1 MTNKRVFIGQMD
13 CPLSVNI
20 KRFAEYLLPTN
31 ERIFFD
37 WLTTKQ
43 AMMADCLP
51 FYYSKQRIEQ
61 ETGIKKDALDKI
73 VKRFEAM
80 GILST
85 EIRTNN
91 IGGKNRYFFMDFAK
105 VVEHL
110 PEIVD
115 KDSDFSATF
124 GAYFQALAG
133 VQRLAVE
140 EERASTA
147 NELYTLLNDTYKSR
161 VRAYN
166 KTSDR
171 QYAVTQLARNNATD
185 TALLR
190 LAKRYDNDTIEGAFI
205 AYCDD
210 WLRGNITPEHP
221 IIHFAT
227 YDPKNN
233 DFPTFVVYLVEFQT
247 AYTRKVV

>member
-1 MTNKRVFIGQMD
+1 MTNKRVYIGQLD

-43 AMMADCLP
+43 GMMADCLP

-61 ETGIKKDALDKI
+61 ETGIQRKSLDKI

-80 GILST
+80 GFLTT
-85 EIRTNN
+85 EIRTNE
-91 IGGKNRYFFMDFAK
+91 IGGKNRYFFMDFTK
-105 VVEHL
+105 VCERL
-110 PEIVD
+110 NEIVD
-115 KDSDFSATF
+115 KESDFSATF

-147 NELYTLLNDTYKSR
+147 NELYTLLNTTYQNR
-161 VRAYN
+161 VKVYN
-166 KTSDR
+166 RKAKRKHDI
-171 QYAVTQLARNNATD
+171 TQLARNKATD
-185 TALLR
+185 SALLN

-205 AYCDD
+205 AYCDS
-210 WLRGNITPEHP
+210 WLDDDICPKNP

-227 YDPKNN
+227 YDPKSGS
-233 DFPTFVVYLVEFQT
+233 FPTFEVYLIEFQT
-247 AYTRKVV
+247 SYTHAG

>member
-1 MTNKRVFIGQMD
+1 MTNKRVYIGQLD

-20 KRFAEYLLPTN
+20 KRFAEYLLPTE

-61 ETGIKKDALDKI
+61 ETGIKRRVLDKA

-80 GILST
+80 GFLTT
-85 EIRTNN
+85 EMRTNEQ
-91 IGGKNRYFFMDFAK
+91 GSYRYFFMDFAK
-105 VVEHL
+105 VCERL
-110 PEIVD
+110 NEIVD
-115 KDSDFSATF
+115 KESDFSATF

-140 EERASTA
+140 AERESTA
-147 NELYTLLNDTYKSR
+147 NELYNLLNDTYKNR
-161 VRAYN
+161 VRFYN
-166 KTSDR
+166 RKAER
-171 QYAVTQLARNNATD
+171 KHNITQLARNKATD
-185 TALLR
+185 AALLR

-205 AYCDD
+205 AYCDS
-210 WLRGNITPEHP
+210 WLKCDIDPDNP

-227 YDPKNN
+227 YNPKNN
-233 DFPTFVVYLVEFQT
+233 DFPTFDVYLIEYQT
-247 AYTRKVV
+247 SYRNAV

>member
-1 MTNKRVFIGQMD
+1 MTNKRVYIGRMD

-31 ERIFFD
+31 ERVFFD

-51 FYYSKQRIEQ
+51 FYYSKPRIEE
-61 ETGIKKDALDKI
+61 ETGIQRKSLDKI

-80 GILST
+80 GFLTT
-85 EIRTNN
+85 EIRTNDK
-91 IGGKNRYFFMDFAK
+91 GVYRYFFMDFAK
-105 VVEHL
+105 VVERL

-140 EERASTA
+140 EKRASTA
-147 NELYTLLNDTYKSR
+147 NELYALLNDAYKDR
-161 VRAYN
+161 VKAYN
-166 KTSDR
+166 RTAKRS
-171 QYAVTQLARNNATD
+171 YAVTQLARNKATD

-190 LAKRYDNDTIEGAFI
+190 LAKRYDTDTIEGAFI
-205 AYCDD
+205 AYCDS
-210 WLRGNITPEHP
+210 WLRGDITPKNP

-227 YDPKNN
+227 YNPKNN
-233 DFPTFVVYLVEFQT
+233 DFPTFDAYLIEFQSS
-247 AYTRKVV
+247 YTRAV

>member
-1 MTNKRVFIGQMD
+1 MTNKRVYIGQMD
-13 CPLSVNI
+13 CPLAVNI

-31 ERIFFD
+31 ERVFFD

-61 ETGIKKDALDKI
+61 ETGIQRKSLDKI

-85 EIRTNN
+85 EIRTNE

-105 VVEHL
+105 VSEHL
-110 PEIVD
+110 NEIVD
-115 KDSDFSATF
+115 KESDFSATF

-133 VQRLAVE
+133 VQRLAVKE
-140 EERASTA
+140 KRASTA
-147 NELYTLLNDTYKSR
+147 NKLYTLLNDNYKNR
-161 VRAYN
+161 VKAYN
-166 KTSDR
+166 RIAKRS
-171 QYAVTQLARNNATD
+171 YAVTQLARNKATD

-190 LAKRYDNDTIEGAFI
+190 LAKRYDNDTIGGAFI

-210 WLRGNITPEHP
+210 WLRGNIMPENP

-233 DFPTFVVYLVEFQT
+233 DFPTFDAYLIEFQT
-247 AYTRKVV
+247 SYTRPY

>member
-1 MTNKRVFIGQMD
+1 MTNRKVYIGQLD

-20 KRFAEYLLPTN
+20 KRFAEYILPTN

-51 FYYSKQRIEQ
+51 FYYSKQKIEA

-80 GILST
+80 GIMTT
-85 EIRTNN
+85 EIRTNDL
-91 IGGKNRYFFMDFAK
+91 GGKNRYYFMDFEQ
-105 VVEHL
+105 VGQHL
-110 PEIVD
+110 NEIVD
-115 KDSDFSATF
+115 KDSEFSATF

-147 NELYTLLNDTYKSR
+147 NELYNLLSNTYKNR

-166 KTSDR
+166 RTSERKHDI
-171 QYAVTQLARNNATD
+171 TQLARNKATD

-190 LAKRYDNDTIEGAFI
+190 LAKRYDNTTIEGAFV

-210 WLRGNITPEHP
+210 WLRGNITPQNP

-227 YDPKNN
+227 HDPKNN
-233 DFPTFVVYLVEFQT
+233 DFPTFDTYLIEYQT
-247 AYTRKVV
+247 DYTRAG

>member
-1 MTNKRVFIGQMD
+1 MTNKRVYIGQLD

-61 ETGIKKDALDKI
+61 ETGIQRKSLDKI

-80 GILST
+80 GFLTT
-85 EIRTNN
+85 EMRTNDK
-91 IGGKNRYFFMDFAK
+91 GKYRYFFMDFAK
-105 VVEHL
+105 VCERL
-110 PEIVD
+110 TEIVD
-115 KDSDFSATF
+115 KESDFSATF

-140 EERASTA
+140 EERASTI
-147 NELYTLLNDTYKSR
+147 NELYTLLNTTYQNR
-161 VRAYN
+161 VRDYN
-166 KTSDR
+166 RKAER
-171 QYAVTQLARNNATD
+171 KHGITQLARNKATD

-205 AYCDD
+205 AYCDS
-210 WLRGNITPEHP
+210 WLKFDISPKNP

-227 YDPKNN
+227 YDQKND
-233 DFPTFVVYLVEFQT
+233 DFPTFATYLIEFQT
-247 AYTRKVV
+247 SYTRAV

>member
-1 MTNKRVFIGQMD
+1 MTNKRVYIGQLD

-61 ETGIKKDALDKI
+61 ETGIQRKSLDKI

-80 GILST
+80 GFLTT
-85 EIRTNN
+85 EIRTNE

-105 VVEHL
+105 VCERL
-110 PEIVD
+110 NEIVD
-115 KDSDFSATF
+115 KESDFSATF

-140 EERASTA
+140 GERVSTI
-147 NELYTLLNDTYKSR
+147 NELYTLLNDTYKGR
-161 VRAYN
+161 VRCYN
-166 KTSDR
+166 RTAERKHDI
-171 QYAVTQLARNNATD
+171 TQLARNKATD
-185 TALLR
+185 SALLR
-190 LAKRYDNDTIEGAFI
+190 LAKRYDKDTIEGAFI
-205 AYCDD
+205 AYCDS
-210 WLRGNITPEHP
+210 WLNRKIDPDNP

-227 YDPKNN
+227 YNPKNN
-233 DFPTFVVYLVEFQT
+233 SFPTFEVYLIEFQSS
-247 AYTRKVV
+247 YTRKVV

>member
-1 MTNKRVFIGQMD
+1 MSNKKQYIGHLD

-43 AMMADCLP
+43 AMGFEFLP
-51 FYYSKQRIEQ
+51 FYYSKQRIEE

-80 GILST
+80 GFLST
-85 EIRTNN
+85 EMRTNE
-91 IGGKNRYFFMDFAK
+91 IGKYRYFFMDFAK
-105 VVEHL
+105 VCNRL

-133 VQRLAVE
+133 AQRKALEA
-140 EERASTA
+140 ERESTA
-147 NELYTLLNDTYKSR
+147 SELYTLLNDTYKSR
-161 VRAYN
+161 VKAYN
-166 KTSDR
+166 ERHERKRD
-171 QYAVTQLARNNATD
+171 YTQLARNKAVNKAIEHI
-185 TALLR
+185 
-190 LAKRYDNDTIEGAFI
+190 AKHYDNNTIEGAFI

-210 WLRGNITPEHP
+210 WLRGNIEPENP

-233 DFPTFVVYLVEFQT
+233 SFPTFEAYLIEFQS
-247 AYTRKVV
+247 AYTRKAV

>member
-1 MTNKRVFIGQMD
+1 MTNKRVYIGQLD

-80 GILST
+80 GFLTT
-85 EIRTNN
+85 EIRTNE
-91 IGGKNRYFFMDFAK
+91 IGGKNRFFFMDFAK
-105 VVEHL
+105 VCERL
-110 PEIVD
+110 NEIVD
-115 KDSDFSATF
+115 KESDFSATF

-140 EERASTA
+140 GERESTA
-147 NELYTLLNDTYKSR
+147 NELYGLLNDTYKNR
-161 VRAYN
+161 VRFYN
-166 KTSDR
+166 RTAERKHNI
-171 QYAVTQLARNNATD
+171 TQLARNKATD
-185 TALLR
+185 AALLR
-190 LAKRYDNDTIEGAFI
+190 LAKRYDNDTIERAFI
-205 AYCDD
+205 AYCDS
-210 WLRGNITPEHP
+210 WLKCDIDPDNP
-221 IIHFAT
+221 IIHFAA
-227 YDPKNN
+227 YEPKSGSY
-233 DFPTFVVYLVEFQT
+233 PTFEVYLIEYQT
-247 AYTRKVV
+247 SYRNAV